1 VTVAAARH
9 VCHGPESRYGFG
21 GLATMSSS
29 TLTIRATMRPMKPP
43 RPPRGSSSRG
53 AAMAGAASTTRREK
67 NSRDFRGGA
76 LVGLILPV
84 ADARRVVGDGATS
97 SSGSGN
103 VTDGGSN

>member
-1 VTVAAARH
+1 MTVAAARH

-67 NSRDFRGGA
+67 NSRDFLFDVLAQMSLQFFQRLRQCYGWRFK
-76 LVGLILPV
+76 LNP
-84 ADARRVVGDGATS
+84 
-97 SSGSGN
+97 
-103 VTDGGSN
+103 